1 VSDDNNKIKIFGS
14 DDNLKALGELLSND
28 TSRKI
33 ISSLMQNEMY
43 TNEISTKLDMRVSLV
58 IHHLKKMEELGL
70 LNITN
75 KKIIKK
81 GQEHRF
87 FKMNSDIFITLNNT
101 KIEVKEKGILARIFR
116 EGIKFASIGII
127 AGSVWM
133 FDIVNVGKTKK
144 VYPVPFGESL
154 HQDPIVLALIIV
166 IIGLSILLIFN
177 YKKKKKRG

>member
-1 VSDDNNKIKIFGS
+1 MSDDNNKIKIFGS
-14 DDNLKALGELLSND
+14 DDNLKALGELLSNE

-101 KIEVKEKGILARIFR
+101 KIEVKEKGILTRIFK
-116 EGIKFASIGII
+116 EGVKFASISIGGVISYFMVKQSFVTQVYKYPRTENM
-127 AGSVWM
+127 AE
-133 FDIVNVGKTKK
+133 FD
-144 VYPVPFGESL
+144 L
-154 HQDPIVLALIIV
+154 LIIPLIVV
-166 IIGLSILLIFN
+166 IIGLLVIYFLKN
-177 YKKKKKRG
+177 KN